1 MPKTFNRNPYNV
13 NIPDSNDIKNYFFNH
28 YNWKGLNDDKN
39 FLSIDQETF
48 SDCKNVYVDE
58 EGLLKSRPSQK
69 YKAIVYTDANSNEV
83 TLANVVDCWIFENV
97 SVYKTENNGKYYL
110 TFINKNFDKNLQ
122 VELVHNNISYNKI
135 KLIVADQKIFVFAEN
150 DFNYYDMKTNE
161 YLNADKFIHIPVT
174 SVITNGI
181 PKSTTE
187 VESPNVLTTSYI
199 TKYLYTNAE
208 YLQSATF
215 VGTLVNKEVTI
226 EIDNVKYTITFK
238 NNNQIV
244 FVKKFI
250 SLSEANYS
258 DAQIYGA
265 GGEGIPFVDVGSSS
279 NGECILS
286 SYKIV
291 DNKQVWTIYKTSDG
305 QIFEKLPDIEDVIT
319 SPKIS
324 QDGNYCIVFKKDGPY
339 IYSLV
344 KTSEGKY
351 KYTIWTNLLQHYA
364 LAKNN
369 TTDKYDELKL
379 NLDHSFSEYGNLFR
393 PINAVFFDDAVFAF
407 TYGDGI
413 IQQSQGASYAGV
425 AGYSN
430 LYCIYCTDDNN
441 IYKKELF
448 CDNTKLYNSINNTDD
463 RTLTSSINNTFTK
476 SDLTSDTYL
485 FTSNKAILR
494 LSNVKYNI
502 IGTNKEEY
510 QINVNAEFT
519 TYCTFTNNPTTNV
532 KTNLIIHCDL
542 KIFDDNNTYINTSLD
557 PIDTYNIYD
566 GTAATF
572 EGEATLNSGDTVVYC
587 KYEYIP
593 ANNAF
598 EIRLELYENQ
608 LPNITVNGNTIKIK
622 PSSKEFFGR
631 LYNDMPIIALNLTKT
646 DQSFVQIAIRI
657 KAALVNTRYATTFS
671 NKYFLTYIIDSS
683 DNKNTGLYT
692 STQERTQDVN
702 RSLLYDGITIVNNY
716 VTFTKV
722 VNGHLYVYTT
732 KISDRTGLTP
742 ANDFDD
748 KKLIEENLSGN
759 LAYNKYVFSYPSGNL
774 VTNNKLYQYSN
785 YSDIKNITYISLLFN
800 ALPVKYYDD
809 VNLLFLVA
817 NNYLYKT
824 TDDTTIEISELT
836 KGENH
841 YLLPDFDA
849 LLENYYF
856 SKDNTLYIS
865 SSVVKLEFERD
876 GSINREKSI
885 SFEWYLPLKTKQ
897 EFDYNITNLH
907 VISSSEVAIFFDNS
921 ISYVTWD
928 NDTSAYRYYK
938 SKMQVGCKNG
948 SDVIT
953 SYDGKYVIFTTWRGL
968 VAMSYQEFMAT
979 SEQTLTYL
987 SDTIFSVFK
996 DYITESNSMN
1006 EIKLFKYG
1014 YWIVVYKQDSTLLLL
1029 FDIRNNSWWPL
1040 EYRSN
1045 LTKFVLDK
1053 DTPMQLSNG
1062 KMFTLDKN
1070 EAHYYDD
1077 NNITVRKIDWYIQ
1090 SQKLHLNALNYYKH
1104 IVNMT
1109 FTSVHN
1115 KQLLE
1120 QEEYDADLFSFK
1132 LQVNNYRKKVDGNI
1146 NDEDEFVS
1154 IVYNVESARTFVQRL
1169 NYSKVNEFQ
1178 YLLSSDDENA
1188 IDIPLSL
1195 NSITIKYKIGSQVR

>member
-1 MPKTFNRNPYNV
+1 MPKTFNRNPYSV

-48 SDCKNVYVDE
+48 SNCKNVYVDE

-69 YKAIVYTDANSNEV
+69 YKTIVYTDANSNEV
-83 TLANVVDCWIFENV
+83 TLANIVDCWIFENV

-199 TKYLYTNAE
+199 TKYLYTSTENIQ
-208 YLQSATF
+208 YSTF
-215 VGTLVNKEVTI
+215 IGKEVTV
-226 EIDNVKYTITFK
+226 EIDGVKYTITFK

-244 FVKKFI
+244 FVEKFI

-258 DAQIYGA
+258 DEQIYGA
-265 GGEGIPFVDVGSSS
+265 GGEGIPFIEIGS
-279 NGECILS
+279 NGMSILS

-324 QDGNYCIVFKKDGPY
+324 RNGNYCIVFKKDGPH

-344 KTSEGKY
+344 KTNEGKY
-351 KYTIWTNLLQHYA
+351 KYEIWTNLLQHYA
-364 LAKNN
+364 LTKNN

-379 NLDHSFSEYGNLFR
+379 NLDHSFSEYSNLFR

-413 IQQSQGASYAGV
+413 IQQSQGASYSGV

-448 CDNTKLYNSINNTDD
+448 SDNTKLYHTVNIKTHTHILPLSD
-463 RTLTSSINNTFTK
+463 TFTNNG
-476 SDLTSDTYL
+476 SGTFSTSKIVL
-485 FTSNKAILR
+485 S
-494 LSNVKYNI
+494 LSNIKYSM
-502 IGTNKEEY
+502 IGAEEY
-510 QINVNAEFT
+510 QTNVNVTFT
-519 TYCTFTNNPTTNV
+519 TYCTYTTAN
-532 KTNLIIHCDL
+532 TNLIIHLDL
-542 KIFDDNNTYINTSLD
+542 KIFDDNNTYVQMSLT
-557 PIDTYNIYD
+557 PVDTGKIYSD
-566 GTAATF
+566 DNFVVSFGQFIQLTYTRAPTRNVFDVKF
-572 EGEATLNSGDTVVYC
+572 EVYE
-587 KYEYIP
+587 K
-593 ANNAF
+593 
-598 EIRLELYENQ
+598 Q
-608 LPNITVNGNTIKIK
+608 LPDITINGSANKIK
-622 PSSKEFFGR
+622 LKNAEYFGR
-631 LYNDMPIIALNLTKT
+631 LFNDMPTIALNSDKI
-646 DQSFVQIAIRI
+646 DQVNIKVIIRV
-657 KAALVNTRYATTFS
+657 KASLVSLRNAGVSSDR
-671 NKYFLTYIIDSS
+671 YFLTYIIDSS
-683 DNKNTGLYT
+683 NNKNNGWYT
-692 STQERTQDVN
+692 CSFKRIDDTN
-702 RSLLYDGITIVNNY
+702 RSLLYDGLM
-716 VTFTKV
+716 VTNDSFVFTRV
-722 VNGHLYVYTT
+722 ANENLYVYTN
-732 KISDRTGLTP
+732 KISDRTDLLP
-742 ANDFDD
+742 IDDFNN
-748 KKLIEENLSGN
+748 KKLIEKNLSGN
-759 LAYNKYVFSYPSGNL
+759 LAYNKYVFSYPNGHL
-774 VTNNKLYQYSN
+774 VTNNKLYQYTDYSN
-785 YSDIKNITYISLLFN
+785 INDITYISLLFN
-800 ALPVKYYDD
+800 ALPVSYYYEGNKEDS
-809 VNLLFLVA
+809 LYLVA
-817 NNYLYKT
+817 NNYLYKST
-824 TDDTTIEISELT
+824 NNTVIGVSELT

-856 SKDNTLYIS
+856 SKDNVLYIS
-865 SSVVKLEFERD
+865 SPVMKLELERD
-876 GSINREKSI
+876 GSINHEKST
-885 SFEWYLPLKTKQ
+885 SFEWYLPIKTKQ

-928 NDTSAYRYYK
+928 NDTNAYRYYK
-938 SKMQVGCKNG
+938 SKIQVGCKNG

-1006 EIKLFKYG
+1006 KIKLFKYS
-1014 YWIVVYKQDSTLLLL
+1014 YWIVVYKQDSKFLLL

-1070 EAHYYDD
+1070 ETHYYDD
-1077 NNITVRKIDWYIQ
+1077 NNITVRKIDWYVQ

-1146 NDEDEFVS
+1146 NNEDEFVS

>member
-1 MPKTFNRNPYNV
+1 MPKTFNRNPYSV

-83 TLANVVDCWIFENV
+83 ALANIVDCWIFENV

-122 VELVHNNISYNKI
+122 VELVHNNNISYNKI

-174 SVITNGI
+174 SVITNGV

-199 TKYLYTNAE
+199 TKYLYTSTENIQ
-208 YLQSATF
+208 YSTF
-215 VGTLVNKEVTI
+215 IGKEVTV
-226 EIDNVKYTITFK
+226 EIDGVKYTITFK
-238 NNNQIV
+238 NNNQVV
-244 FVKKFI
+244 FVEKFI

-258 DAQIYGA
+258 DEQIYGA
-265 GGEGIPFVDVGSSS
+265 GGEGIPFIEIGST
-279 NGECILS
+279 GECILS
-286 SYKIV
+286 SYKVV

-324 QDGNYCIVFKKDGPY
+324 RDGNYCIVFKKDGPY

-344 KTSEGKY
+344 KTSEGNY
-351 KYTIWTNLLQHYA
+351 KYTAWTNLLQHYA
-364 LAKNN
+364 LTKNN

-393 PINAVFFDDAVFAF
+393 PINAVFFDDTVFAF

-413 IQQSQGASYAGV
+413 VQQSQGISYAGV

-448 CDNTKLYNSINNTDD
+448 SDNTKLYHTVNIKTHTHILPLSD
-463 RTLTSSINNTFTK
+463 TFTNNG
-476 SDLTSDTYL
+476 SGTFSTSKIAL
-485 FTSNKAILR
+485 N
-494 LSNVKYNI
+494 LSNIKYGM
-502 IGTNKEEY
+502 IGAEEY
-510 QINVNAEFT
+510 QTSVNVTFT
-519 TYCTFTNNPTTNV
+519 TYCTYTTAN
-532 KTNLIIHCDL
+532 TNLIIHLDL
-542 KIFDDNNTYINTSLD
+542 KIFDDNNTYVQMSLT
-557 PIDTYNIYD
+557 PVDTGKIYSD
-566 GTAATF
+566 DNFVVSFGQFIQLTYTRAPTRNVFDVKF
-572 EGEATLNSGDTVVYC
+572 EVYE
-587 KYEYIP
+587 K
-593 ANNAF
+593 
-598 EIRLELYENQ
+598 Q
-608 LPNITVNGNTIKIK
+608 LPDVTINGSANKIK
-622 PSSKEFFGR
+622 LKNAEYFGR
-631 LYNDMPIIALNLTKT
+631 LFNDMPTIALN
-646 DQSFVQIAIRI
+646 
-657 KAALVNTRYATTFS
+657 S
-671 NKYFLTYIIDSS
+671 NKIDQVNIKLIIRVKASLVSLRNAGASSDRYFLTYIIDSS
-683 DNKNTGLYT
+683 NNKNNGWYT
-692 STQERTQDVN
+692 CSFKRIDDTN
-702 RSLLYDGITIVNNY
+702 RSLLYDGLM
-716 VTFTKV
+716 VTNDSFVFTRV
-722 VNGHLYVYTT
+722 ANENLYVYTN
-732 KISDRTGLTP
+732 KISDRTDLLP
-742 ANDFDD
+742 IDDFNN
-748 KKLIEENLSGN
+748 KKLIEKNLSEN
-759 LAYNKYVFSYPSGNL
+759 LAYNKYVFSYPNGHL
-774 VTNNKLYQYSN
+774 VTNNKLYQYTDYSN
-785 YSDIKNITYISLLFN
+785 INDVTYIPLLFN
-800 ALPVKYYDD
+800 ALPVSYYYEGNKEDS
-809 VNLLFLVA
+809 LYLVA
-817 NNYLYKT
+817 NNYLYKST
-824 TDDTTIEISELT
+824 NNTVIGVSELT

-865 SSVVKLEFERD
+865 SPVAKLELERD
-876 GSINREKSI
+876 GSINREKSV
-885 SFEWYLPLKTKQ
+885 SFEWYLPVKTKQ

-928 NDTSAYRYYK
+928 SDNSAYRYYK
-938 SKMQVGCKNG
+938 SKMQVGCKRG

-1006 EIKLFKYG
+1006 EIKLFKYA
-1014 YWIVVYKQDSTLLLL
+1014 YWIVVYKQDSNFLLL

-1040 EYRSN
+1040 EYRST
-1045 LTKFVLDK
+1045 LAKFVLDK
-1053 DTPMQLSNG
+1053 DTIMQLSNG
-1062 KMFTLDKN
+1062 RIFTLDKS
-1070 EAHYYDD
+1070 ETHYYDD

-1104 IVNMT
+1104 IVNIT

-1132 LQVNNYRKKVDGNI
+1132 LQVNNYRKKIDGNI
-1146 NDEDEFVS
+1146 NNEDEFVS